1 MPQDAASAPPGNR
14 RHTMSNPVLLNH
26 VEHRDLRVD
35 DRRGAAFGDDVM
47 YAPAVPAEFRSL
59 QAHYPIVFQRDAA
72 GGFHPLALLGLRQG
86 ENLFLEGE
94 RWDATYIPL
103 AIQRQPFLIGVS
115 GGERMVH
122 VDLDHPR
129 VRAGTGEAL
138 FQGPGI
144 ASEFLERARTTLLML
159 HDGLLAT
166 PAFVDALQRHQ
177 LLESFVLDIRL
188 DDGSDNRLAGFHTID
203 EQRLHALDGAALEQ
217 LSRDGHLLP
226 VYMVLASLSRF
237 RDLIERMNR
246 RRAAGR

>member
-1 MPQDAASAPPGNR
+1 MT
-14 RHTMSNPVLLNH
+14 RHAQLNNIDH
-26 VEHRDLRVD
+26 KHLRID
-35 DRRGAAFGDDVM
+35 TRHSAAFGDDV
-47 YAPAVPAEFRSL
+47 AFAATFPAEFRDL
-59 QAHYPIVFQRDAA
+59 QACYPIVFRKDRA
-72 GGFHPLALLGLRQG
+72 GALAPVALLGFQEG
-86 ENLFLEGE
+86 CNLFLEGE
-94 RWDATYIPL
+94 TWDAAYLPL
-103 AIQRQPFLIGVS
+103 AIERQPFLIGVS
-115 GGERMVH
+115 GAEPMVH

-159 HDGLLAT
+159 HNGLLAT
-166 PAFVDALQRHQ
+166 PAFVDALQRDQ

-203 EQRLHALDGAALEQ
+203 ERSLQALDGSALEQ

-226 VYMVLASLSRF
+226 AYMVLASLSRF

>member
-159 HDGLLAT
+159 HDGILAT

>member
-1 MPQDAASAPPGNR
+1 MPQDAASAPGNR
-14 RHTMSNPVLLNH
+14 RPTMSNPVLLNH
-26 VEHRDLRVD
+26 VEHRDLRVEA
-35 DRRGAAFGDDVM
+35 RRGAAFGDDVM

-72 GGFHPLALLGLRQG
+72 GGFHPLALFGLRQG
-86 ENLFLEGE
+86 ENLFLDGE

-103 AIQRQPFLIGVS
+103 AIERQPFLIGVS
-115 GGERMVH
+115 GAEPMVH

-159 HDGLLAT
+159 HDGILAT

-203 EQRLHALDGAALEQ
+203 ERRLQALDGSALEQ

-226 VYMVLASLSRF
+226 AYMVLASLSRF

>member
-35 DRRGAAFGDDVM
+35 ARRGAAFGDDVM

-72 GGFHPLALLGLRQG
+72 GGFHPLALFGLRQG
-86 ENLFLEGE
+86 ENLFLDGE

-115 GGERMVH
+115 GAEPMVH

-159 HDGLLAT
+159 HDGILAT

>member
-1 MPQDAASAPPGNR
+1 MPQDAASAPGNR
-14 RHTMSNPVLLNH
+14 RPTMSNPVLLNH

-35 DRRGAAFGDDVM
+35 ARRGAAFGDDVM

-72 GGFHPLALLGLRQG
+72 GGFHPLALFGLRQG
-86 ENLFLEGE
+86 ENLFLDGE

-103 AIQRQPFLIGVS
+103 AIERQPFLIGVS
-115 GGERMVH
+115 GAEPMVH

-159 HDGLLAT
+159 HNGLLAT

-203 EQRLHALDGAALEQ
+203 ERRLQALDGSALEQ

-226 VYMVLASLSRF
+226 AYMVLASLSRF

>member
-1 MPQDAASAPPGNR
+1 MPQDAASAPGNR
-14 RHTMSNPVLLNH
+14 RPTMSNPVLLNH

-35 DRRGAAFGDDVM
+35 ARRGAAFGDDVM

-72 GGFHPLALLGLRQG
+72 GGFHPQALFGLRQG
-86 ENLFLEGE
+86 ENLFLDGE

-103 AIQRQPFLIGVS
+103 AIERQPFLIGVS
-115 GGERMVH
+115 GAEPMVH

-203 EQRLHALDGAALEQ
+203 ERRLQALDGSALEQ

-226 VYMVLASLSRF
+226 AYMVLASLSRF

>member
-35 DRRGAAFGDDVM
+35 ARRGAAFGDDVM

-115 GGERMVH
+115 GEERMIH

-159 HDGLLAT
+159 HDGILAT

>member
-1 MPQDAASAPPGNR
+1 MPQDAASAPGNR
-14 RHTMSNPVLLNH
+14 RPTMSNPVLLNH

-35 DRRGAAFGDDVM
+35 ARRGAAFGDDVM

-72 GGFHPLALLGLRQG
+72 GGFHPLALFGLRRG
-86 ENLFLEGE
+86 ENLFLDGE

-103 AIQRQPFLIGVS
+103 AIERQPFLIGVS
-115 GGERMVH
+115 GAEPMVH

-144 ASEFLERARTTLLML
+144 ASEFLERASTTLLML

-166 PAFVDALQRHQ
+166 PAFFDALQRHQ

-203 EQRLHALDGAALEQ
+203 ERRLQALDGSALEQ

-226 VYMVLASLSRF
+226 AYMVLASLSRF

>member
-35 DRRGAAFGDDVM
+35 ARRGAAFGDDVM

-115 GGERMVH
+115 GRERMVH

-159 HDGLLAT
+159 HDGILAT

>member
-1 MPQDAASAPPGNR
+1 M
-14 RHTMSNPVLLNH
+14 
-26 VEHRDLRVD
+26 
-35 DRRGAAFGDDVM
+35 
-47 YAPAVPAEFRSL
+47 
-59 QAHYPIVFQRDAA
+59 FQRDAA
-72 GGFHPLALLGLRQG
+72 GGFHPLALFGLRQG
-86 ENLFLEGE
+86 ENLFLDGE

-103 AIQRQPFLIGVS
+103 AIERQPFLIGVS
-115 GGERMVH
+115 GAEPMVH

-203 EQRLHALDGAALEQ
+203 ERRLQALDGSALEQ

-226 VYMVLASLSRF
+226 AYMVLASLSRF

>member
-1 MPQDAASAPPGNR
+1 MPQDAASAPGNR
-14 RHTMSNPVLLNH
+14 RPTMSNPVLLNH

-35 DRRGAAFGDDVM
+35 ARRGAAFGDDVM

-72 GGFHPLALLGLRQG
+72 GGFHPLALFGLRQG
-86 ENLFLEGE
+86 ENLFLDGE

-103 AIQRQPFLIGVS
+103 AIERQPFLIGVA
-115 GGERMVH
+115 GAEPMVH

-129 VRAGTGEAL
+129 VRAGPGEAL

-203 EQRLHALDGAALEQ
+203 ERRLQALDGSALEQ

-226 VYMVLASLSRF
+226 AYMVLASLSRF

>member
-1 MPQDAASAPPGNR
+1 MPQDAASAPGNR
-14 RHTMSNPVLLNH
+14 RPTMSNPVLLNH

-35 DRRGAAFGDDVM
+35 ARRGAAFGDDVM

-59 QAHYPIVFQRDAA
+59 QAHYPIVFQRDAV
-72 GGFHPLALLGLRQG
+72 GGFHPLALFGLRRG
-86 ENLFLEGE
+86 ENLFLDGE

-103 AIQRQPFLIGVS
+103 AIERQPFLIGVS
-115 GGERMVH
+115 GAEPMVH

-203 EQRLHALDGAALEQ
+203 ERRLQALDGSALEQ

-226 VYMVLASLSRF
+226 AYMVLASLSRF

>member
-1 MPQDAASAPPGNR
+1 MPQDAASAPGNR
-14 RHTMSNPVLLNH
+14 RPTMSNPVLLNH

-35 DRRGAAFGDDVM
+35 ARRGAAFGDDVM

-72 GGFHPLALLGLRQG
+72 GGFHPLALFGLRQG
-86 ENLFLEGE
+86 ENLFLDGE

-103 AIQRQPFLIGVS
+103 AIERQPFLIGVS
-115 GGERMVH
+115 GAEPMVH

-159 HDGLLAT
+159 HDGILAT

-203 EQRLHALDGAALEQ
+203 ERRLQALDGAALEQ

-226 VYMVLASLSRF
+226 AYMVLASLSRF

>member
-1 MPQDAASAPPGNR
+1 MPQDAASAPGNR
-14 RHTMSNPVLLNH
+14 RPTMSNPVLLNH

-35 DRRGAAFGDDVM
+35 ARRGAAFGDDVM

-72 GGFHPLALLGLRQG
+72 GGFHPLALFGLRQG
-86 ENLFLEGE
+86 ENLFLDGE

-103 AIQRQPFLIGVS
+103 AIERQPFLIGVS
-115 GGERMVH
+115 GAEPMVH

-203 EQRLHALDGAALEQ
+203 ERRLQALDGSALEQ

-226 VYMVLASLSRF
+226 AYMVLASLSRF

>member
-35 DRRGAAFGDDVM
+35 ARRGAAFGDDVM

-72 GGFHPLALLGLRQG
+72 GGFHPLALFGLRQG
-86 ENLFLEGE
+86 ENLFLDGE

-103 AIQRQPFLIGVS
+103 AIERQPFLIGVS
-115 GGERMVH
+115 GAEPMVH

-159 HDGLLAT
+159 HDGILAT

-203 EQRLHALDGAALEQ
+203 ERRLQALDGSALEQ

-226 VYMVLASLSRF
+226 AYMVLASLSRF

>member
-1 MPQDAASAPPGNR
+1 MPQDAASAPGNR
-14 RHTMSNPVLLNH
+14 RPTMSNPVLLNH

-35 DRRGAAFGDDVM
+35 ARRGAAFGDDVM

-72 GGFHPLALLGLRQG
+72 GGFHPLALFGLRQG
-86 ENLFLEGE
+86 ENLFLDGE

-103 AIQRQPFLIGVS
+103 AIERQPFLIGVS
-115 GGERMVH
+115 GAEPMVH

-159 HDGLLAT
+159 HDGILAT

-203 EQRLHALDGAALEQ
+203 ERRLQALDGSALEQ

-226 VYMVLASLSRF
+226 AYMVLASLSRF

>member
-1 MPQDAASAPPGNR
+1 MPQDAASAPGNR
-14 RHTMSNPVLLNH
+14 RPTMSNPVLLNH

-35 DRRGAAFGDDVM
+35 ARRGAAFGDDVM

-72 GGFHPLALLGLRQG
+72 GGFHPLALFGLRQG
-86 ENLFLEGE
+86 ENLFLDGE

-103 AIQRQPFLIGVS
+103 AIERQPFLIGVS
-115 GGERMVH
+115 GAEPMVH

-138 FQGPGI
+138 LQGPGI

-159 HDGLLAT
+159 HDGILAT

-203 EQRLHALDGAALEQ
+203 ERRLQALDGSALEQ

-226 VYMVLASLSRF
+226 AYMVLASLSRF
-237 RDLIERMNR
+237 RDLIKRMNR

>member
-1 MPQDAASAPPGNR
+1 MPQDAASAPGNR
-14 RHTMSNPVLLNH
+14 RPTMSNPVLLNH

-35 DRRGAAFGDDVM
+35 ARRGAAFGDDVM

-72 GGFHPLALLGLRQG
+72 GGFHPLALFGLRQG
-86 ENLFLEGE
+86 ENLFLDGE

-103 AIQRQPFLIGVS
+103 AIERQPFLIGVS
-115 GGERMVH
+115 GAEPMVH

-159 HDGLLAT
+159 HDGILAT

>member
-1 MPQDAASAPPGNR
+1 MPQDAASAPGNR
-14 RHTMSNPVLLNH
+14 RPTMSNPVLLNH

-35 DRRGAAFGDDVM
+35 ARRGAAFGDDVM

-72 GGFHPLALLGLRQG
+72 GGFHPLALFGLRQG
-86 ENLFLEGE
+86 ENLFLDGE

-103 AIQRQPFLIGVS
+103 AIERQPFLIGVS
-115 GGERMVH
+115 GAEPMVH

-138 FQGPGI
+138 LQGPGI

-159 HDGLLAT
+159 HNGLLAT

-203 EQRLHALDGAALEQ
+203 ERRLQALDGSALEQ

-226 VYMVLASLSRF
+226 AYMVLASLSRF

>member
-1 MPQDAASAPPGNR
+1 MPQDAASAPGNR
-14 RHTMSNPVLLNH
+14 RTTMSNPVLLNH

-35 DRRGAAFGDDVM
+35 ARRGAAFGDDVM

-72 GGFHPLALLGLRQG
+72 GGFHPLALFGLRQG
-86 ENLFLEGE
+86 ENLFLDGE

-103 AIQRQPFLIGVS
+103 AIERQPFLIGVS
-115 GGERMVH
+115 GAEPMVH

-159 HDGLLAT
+159 HDGILAT

-203 EQRLHALDGAALEQ
+203 ERRLQALDGSALEQ

-226 VYMVLASLSRF
+226 AYMVLASLSRF

>member
-1 MPQDAASAPPGNR
+1 MPQDAASAPGNR
-14 RHTMSNPVLLNH
+14 RPTMSNPVLLNH

-35 DRRGAAFGDDVM
+35 ARRGATFGDDVM

-72 GGFHPLALLGLRQG
+72 GGFHPLALFGLRQG
-86 ENLFLEGE
+86 ENLFLDGE

-103 AIQRQPFLIGVS
+103 AIERQPFLIGVS
-115 GGERMVH
+115 GAEPMVH

-203 EQRLHALDGAALEQ
+203 ERRLQALDGSALEQ

-226 VYMVLASLSRF
+226 AYMVLASLSRF

>member
-35 DRRGAAFGDDVM
+35 ARRGAAFGDDVM

-159 HDGLLAT
+159 HDGILAT

-237 RDLIERMNR
+237 RHLIERMNR